1 MKYKV
6 GDKVRIRND
15 LVEYER
21 YGNQTFVQP
30 MAEYTGE
37 QIIKEVLA
45 EGYTIK
51 ADKNLCR
58 YIWTD
63 EMFEDIKEDKMDNN
77 ILQINM
83 NNLTDEERTTL
94 LSLVEK
100 ANKSESKVWKP
111 EVEEKFYT
119 LFGDGSINELTW
131 LNHADI
137 IKRYEIG
144 NCFKTKDEAKFALEK
159 LKVITELRRY
169 ALEHNEKEIDWNDKD
184 QDKFS
189 LCFYHQSKK
198 ILINTHTSTSYQT
211 TFIYFTS
218 KEIAQAAIKAI
229 GEERI
234 KKYYFEVND

>member
-6 GDKVRIRND
+6 GDKVRVRND
-15 LVEYER
+15 LVGYER
-21 YGNQTFVQP
+21 YGNQTFVP
-30 MAEYTGE
+30 TMAEYTGE
-37 QIIKEVLA
+37 QIIKEIRE

-51 ADKNLCR
+51 ADKHLCQ

-77 ILQINM
+77 TLQINM

-100 ANKSESKVWKP
+100 ANKTVNKVWKP

-131 LNHADI
+131 YSDVYS

-159 LKVITELRRY
+159 LKVITELKRY
-169 ALEHNEKEIDWNDKD
+169 ALEHNEKEIDWNDEV
-184 QDKFS
+184 QDKFG
-189 LCFYHQSKK
+189 LYFYHQSKK
-198 ILINTHTSTSYQT
+198 ILINTYTSCQT

-218 KEIAQAAIKAI
+218 KEIAQAAIEAI
-229 GEERI
+229 GEERL